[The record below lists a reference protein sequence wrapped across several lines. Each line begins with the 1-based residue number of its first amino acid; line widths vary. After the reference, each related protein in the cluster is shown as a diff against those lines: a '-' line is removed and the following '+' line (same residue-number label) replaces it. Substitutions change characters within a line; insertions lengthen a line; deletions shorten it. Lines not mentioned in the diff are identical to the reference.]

1 MTQLFS
7 YKSASCKTTF
17 CKLIYYKIAAVYLLI
32 IFCSATKANDIEL
45 PSIGSISTITVAEE
59 KRIGKA
65 WLKQYRRHVPVAA
78 NPILTAHLEN
88 LIAKLAVHSDL
99 QDPNLSLVVAK
110 NNTLNAFA
118 VPGGIIGVHTGLLT
132 YAKTESQ
139 LASVLAHEL
148 AHLSQRHY
156 ARGVEKQK
164 SQRLA
169 TIGGFLASLILLSS
183 SNSDAGLAALSASQ
197 AYTLDQ
203 QLRFSRSF
211 EREADRLGMKILLKA
226 NMSPHATSEMFEEME
241 RLTRFSSQPPE
252 FLLTHPLTSN
262 RIVDAIN
269 FARPYPKPNTPEN
282 TDYQFI
288 RAIAILESEESPQ
301 QAIIRFK
308 NELSGFDTSVDGSR
322 YGLMIA
328 YSDNE
333 QITEATEQLNT
344 LLKKHPQNRTLLM
357 TESQLLAKQG
367 KINEAIQKNL
377 ALQKTYSHYYP
388 LKMQLAQFYRAQ
400 QNYSDSNQLLDELS
414 QERPEDP
421 SIWYELAEVS
431 GLNNN
436 ISLLHKARAEFFILY
451 ADFENA
457 EQQLYTLIDREKQL
471 GNEKSA
477 LLLYAQEKINALDYL
492 REQAKI

>member
-1 MTQLFS
+1 MSRIFS
-7 YKSASCKTTF
+7 YKTA
-17 CKLIYYKIAAVYLLI
+17 IACLLI
-32 IFCSATKANDIEL
+32 FSGLTSNANDIEL
-45 PSIGSISTITVAEE
+45 PSIGSVSSITVAEE

-65 WLKQYRRHVPVAA
+65 WLKQYRRHVPIAA
-78 NPILTAHLEN
+78 NPILTDHLET
-88 LIAKLAVHSDL
+88 LIAELAAHSDL
-99 QDPNLSLVVAK
+99 VDPKLSLVIAK

-118 VPGGIIGVHTGLLT
+118 VPGGIIGVHTGLLS
-132 YAKTESQ
+132 YAKTEGQ

-164 SQRLA
+164 NQRLA

-183 SNSDAGLAALSASQ
+183 SNSDAGIAALSASQ

-226 NMSPHATSEMFEEME
+226 NMSPHSTTEMFEEME

-269 FARPYPKPNTPEN
+269 FARPYPKYDSPEN
-282 TDYQFI
+282 TNYQFI
-288 RAIAILESEESPQ
+288 RAIAILESEDSPQ

-328 YSDNE
+328 YSDND
-333 QITEATEQLNT
+333 QIAEAMEHLTI
-344 LLKKHPQNRTLLM
+344 LLKKHPNNRTLRM
-357 TESQLLAKQG
+357 AESRLLAKQG
-367 KINEAIQKNL
+367 KIDKAIKQNL
-377 ALQKTYSHYYP
+377 EQQQNHTHYYP
-388 LKMQLAQFYRAQ
+388 LKMQLAQLYRAQ
-400 QNYSDSNQLLDELS
+400 QNYSVANVLLDELS
-414 QERPEDP
+414 QQRPEDP

-436 ISLLHKARAEFFILY
+436 ISLLHKARTEFFILY

-457 EQQLYTLIDREKQL
+457 EQQLHALIEREKQQ
-471 GNEKSA
+471 GKETSA
-477 LLLYAQEKINALDYL
+477 LSLYAKERMDELDYL